1 MKIRISQIKNEIQR
15 EKVRSNQQGAAS
27 LISSTCQRCQL
38 CVRVFREPPK
48 EPKRWSV

>member
-15 EKVRSNQQGAAS
+15 EKVMSNQQGAAS
-27 LISSTCQRCQL
+27 PSSSTCQGCQL
-38 CVRVFREPPK
+38 CVCVFREPPK